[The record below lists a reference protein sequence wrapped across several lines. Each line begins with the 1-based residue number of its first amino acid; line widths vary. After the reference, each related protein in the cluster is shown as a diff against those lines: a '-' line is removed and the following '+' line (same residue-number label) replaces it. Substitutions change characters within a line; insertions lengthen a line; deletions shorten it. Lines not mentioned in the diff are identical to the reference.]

1 MRMRMFWVRIRMR
14 IRMFIGHIQIIL
26 VVMFFCIRQLVWCW
40 RPGPGVGVAN
50 TTCLVML
57 LGIYNMQ
64 IKLFHSMKIYR
75 LL

>member
-40 RPGPGVGVAN
+40 RPGPDPGVAN
-50 TTCLVML
+50 TTGLVML

-64 IKLFHSMKIYR
+64 IKLFHSMKYR